1 MTDPDYKEREMAL
14 DWGIYYTPGMSSKEA
29 QAFQAGWRAG
39 FDFGSYEA
47 E

>member
-1 MTDPDYKEREMAL
+1 MTDSDFKEREMGL

-29 QAFQAGWRAG
+29 QAFKAGRKAG
-39 FDFGSYEA
+39 YDFGSYEA